1 MFVVARLHLILT
13 LVRLGHLNSYT
24 LPYLE
29 SGQYDKARCDLFG
42 SFVSQENDYVVAA
55 SKAVVE
61 IRSVQHDVEVSLSAA
76 STTLESCV
84 FTLMPV
90 FALFILTVGGCCFV
104 TDSQRARL
112 DAFWK
117 FLIKSWNRLAH
128 KNRIYNIGSGNAGGS
143 DGGIRLEVQGNV
155 RCDVFSSPCCSVR
168 DLLFTGLCPAR
179 LLSASL
185 RKPPRYS

>member
-1 MFVVARLHLILT
+1 
-13 LVRLGHLNSYT
+13 
-24 LPYLE
+24 
-29 SGQYDKARCDLFG
+29 
-42 SFVSQENDYVVAA
+42 VSQENDYGVAA

-117 FLIKSWNRLAH
+117 FVIKSWNRLAH
-128 KNRIYNIGSGNAGGS
+128 TALRSQFPVAI
-143 DGGIRLEVQGNV
+143 
-155 RCDVFSSPCCSVR
+155 
-168 DLLFTGLCPAR
+168 
-179 LLSASL
+179 LSASAGIQ
-185 RKPPRYS
+185 RYSTQLHLRNAPQHAAAHAAHMMLPQC

>member
-1 MFVVARLHLILT
+1 MFLVARLHLILT

-29 SGQYDKARCDLFG
+29 SGQCDKARCDLFG
-42 SFVSQENDYVVAA
+42 SFVSQEND
-55 SKAVVE
+55 
-61 IRSVQHDVEVSLSAA
+61 QVSLSAA
-76 STTLESCV
+76 LRSLESCV

-117 FLIKSWNRLAH
+117 FVIKSWNRLAH
-128 KNRIYNIGSGNAGGS
+128 KNRIYNIGSGDACGS

-168 DLLFTGLCPAR
+168 DLFAGLCLAR